1 MSISKEYKAA
11 LKGHPNA
18 KAIEALLGEPMDN
31 QQAERR
37 EGFVVDVPVPEEG
50 SQGLPEYTVHRDTHW
65 RNAIP
70 RDASGMPLGTSFNA
84 PMFKETDAKRKHQR
98 GRHGLEAFDRDHR
111 NGPYNLDRPTSRAK
125 VLKALR
131 ESMA

>member
-11 LKGHPNA
+11 LKGHPHRA
-18 KAIEALLGEPMDN
+18 AIEALLGEPLEDN
-31 QQAERR
+31 LRR
-37 EGFVVDVPVPEEG
+37 EGFVVDVPVPPEG
-50 SQGLPEYTVHRDTHW
+50 SQGIPEYTVHRDTHW
-65 RNAIP
+65 RAPIV

-84 PMFKETDAKRKHQR
+84 PLFKETDAKRKHQR
-98 GRHGLEAFDRDHR
+98 GRWGLEAFDRDHR
-111 NGPYNLDRPTSRAK
+111 NGPFNLDRPSSRAK